1 MSRHLIVLSLLAL
14 TGCATAPM
22 VPVVP
27 QVVHDVV
34 RVYVPVP
41 AELTTACPIAMP
53 ADRTIGT
60 LVGIAY
66 ARKQALVQCN
76 AQLQTIR
83 NLTKAHP

>member
-1 MSRHLIVLSLLAL
+1 MHRLILLFSIAAL

-27 QVVHDVV
+27 QIVHDVV
-34 RVYVPVP
+34 KVYVPVP
-41 AELTTACPIAMP
+41 PQLTTACPIAQP

>member
-1 MSRHLIVLSLLAL
+1 MLRCAAILTLLAL

-34 RVYVPVP
+34 TVYVPVP
-41 AELTTACPIAMP
+41 AQLTIVCPIAMP

-60 LVGIAY
+60 LVGIAH

-76 AQLQTIR
+76 DQLKKIR
-83 NLTKAHP
+83 GLGH

>member
-1 MSRHLIVLSLLAL
+1 MHRLLILAAIAAL

-34 RVYVPVP
+34 KVYVHVP
-41 AELTTACPIAMP
+41 PQFTTACPIAQP
-53 ADRTIGT
+53 TDRTIGT

-66 ARKQALVQCN
+66 ARKQALVRCN
-76 AQLQTIR
+76 DQLDKIR
-83 NLTKAHP
+83 KLGH